1 MPETENNNPTGLSA
15 MQEKMLNAGYAVTL
29 PCGTLVHPQAK
40 SQANNAQPKAN
51 KPAAKTAPAK
61 AKREVPAEIRR
72 TWANKKAFKAMKG
85 NTLPATLH
93 GKTTYTQQEAIDAG
107 LLTPITRKPTAEA
120 QRLMAG
126 DTNKQTVH
134 VEEPAVDELTLNELQ
149 EMDRLM
155 QKYNV
160 TIA

>member
-1 MPETENNNPTGLSA
+1 MSDTENNNPTGLSA
-15 MQEKMLNAGYAVTL
+15 IQDKMLNAGYAITL
-29 PCGTLVHPQAK
+29 SCGTLVHPQTQPQENK
-40 SQANNAQPKAN
+40 AQPKAN

-61 AKREVPAEIRR
+61 PKREVPAEIRR

-85 NTLPATLH
+85 TTLPATLH
-93 GKTTYTQQEAIDAG
+93 GKTTYTQREAIEAN
-107 LLTPITRKPTAEA
+107 LLTPITRKPTAKA

-126 DTNKQTVH
+126 NTNKQTVH
-134 VEEPAVDELTLNELQ
+134 VEAPAVDDLTLTELQ

-155 QKYNV
+155 QKYGV